1 LAASVILMHME
12 KKQKQ
17 MMTNEK
23 IYKITQWVPVAIAAI
38 YFIINVVKGNIPAML
53 VIGGCLV
60 VFISLF
66 SIANKKQFDMQKK
79 ELMVSLA
86 LPFLVF
92 IISLFSG
99 ASYSDD
105 FSLYLAVIAISGM
118 FLEPRFTKI
127 QLILIEVFLVI
138 MYVVHPEKAEGTGQ
152 YILCVVCFS
161 VAGTLFYQVVKRGK
175 AFIDI
180 SNEKAVEAE
189 RLLGSIRIMGAE
201 LQSDFESSSAK
212 IEVGTKELMK
222 SSALIA
228 HGAGEVS
235 NSCNV
240 VQDKIK
246 DTQEQIG
253 QLSEEVKQFEAGLLE
268 NKNNVSA
275 MQEQMNAVGELVAE
289 SGSVFRTMEEQMNE
303 IAGIAKQISDIA
315 FKLTILSLNAAVESA
330 QAGEYGSGFEVIASE
345 MRELSESSG
354 GFASEVED
362 VVKDLSKRVTITSE
376 KFNGSE
382 EALAESHKSMAG
394 LVDSFNKLNEQFE
407 TLYGNIECQN
417 RNINQIDYIF
427 DELEHRVA
435 DMHNSS
441 IENKSAVDAIADA
454 MNDYRENIDK
464 VVKNTQSV

>member
-1 LAASVILMHME
+1 MG

-23 IYKITQWVPVAIAAI
+23 IYKITQWVPVIIASA
-38 YFIINVVKGNIPAML
+38 FFVINTIKGNTAAMV
-53 VIGGCLV
+53 VIGICV
-60 VFISLF
+60 CVFLSIF
-66 SIANKKQFDMQKK
+66 TIANKKNFSKQSK

-86 LPFLVF
+86 LPCLVF

-105 FSLYLAVIAISGM
+105 FSLYLAVVAISGM

-127 QLILIEVFLVI
+127 QFIVIEVFLLI
-138 MYVVHPEKAEGTGQ
+138 MALAHPEKTGGTGQ
-152 YILCVVCFS
+152 YILCVVCFT
-161 VAGTLFYQVVKRGK
+161 VAGILFYQVIKRGK

-180 SNEKAVEAE
+180 SDERAGESE
-189 RLLGSIRIMGAE
+189 RLLDSIRTMGAE
-201 LQSDFESSSAK
+201 LQNDFDTSSAK
-212 IEVGTKELMK
+212 IEAGTQELMK

-235 NSCNV
+235 HSCNM
-240 VQDKIK
+240 VQDKVK
-246 DTQEQIG
+246 DTQDQIG
-253 QLSEEVKQFEAGLLE
+253 QLNEKVKQFEAGLLE
-268 NKNNVSA
+268 NQNNVSA
-275 MQEQMNAVGELVAE
+275 MQSQMDAVGELVAE

-303 IAGIAKQISDIA
+303 IAGIAKQISDIS

-354 GFASEVED
+354 GFASKVED

-382 EALAESHKSMAG
+382 EALAESRKSMEG
-394 LVDSFNKLNEQFE
+394 LVESFDMLNKQFE
-407 TLYGNIECQN
+407 ELYGNIESQN
-417 RNINQIDYIF
+417 KNINQIDYIF
-427 DELEHRVA
+427 DELEHRVS

-441 IENKSAVDAIADA
+441 VENKNAVDAIADA

-464 VVKNTQSV
+464 VVKNTQSI

>member
-1 LAASVILMHME
+1 ME

-23 IYKITQWVPVAIAAI
+23 IFKITQWVPITIASIFFVINAI
-38 YFIINVVKGNIPAML
+38 KGNTPAML
-53 VIGGCLV
+53 VIGGCVLV
-60 VFISLF
+60 FAGLF
-66 SIANKKQFDMQKK
+66 WLANKKNFDMRKK
-79 ELMVSLA
+79 ELMASIA

-105 FSLYLAVIAISGM
+105 FSLYLSVIAISGM

-127 QLILIEVFLVI
+127 QLILTEIFLLV
-138 MYVVHPEKAEGTGQ
+138 MYIVHPEKTGGTGQ
-152 YILCVVCFS
+152 YILCVACYT
-161 VAGTLFYQVVKRGK
+161 VAGTLFYQVIKRGM

-180 SNEKAVEAE
+180 SNEKAAE
-189 RLLGSIRIMGAE
+189 SEVLLESIRTMGAE
-201 LQSDFESSSAK
+201 LQRDFETSSAK
-212 IEVGTKELMK
+212 IESGTQELMS

-235 NSCNV
+235 HSCNV

-246 DTQEQIG
+246 DTQAQIG
-253 QLSEEVKQFEAGLLE
+253 QLNEDVKQFEAGLLE
-268 NKNNVSA
+268 NQNNVSE
-275 MQEQMNAVGELVAE
+275 MQNQINAVGDLIAE
-289 SGSVFRTMEEQMNE
+289 SGAIFRTMEEQMNE

-330 QAGEYGSGFEVIASE
+330 QAGEYGAGFDVIASE

-354 GFASEVED
+354 GFATKVEE

-376 KFNGSE
+376 KFSGSE
-382 EALAESHKSMAG
+382 EALAQSKRTMSG
-394 LVDSFNKLNEQFE
+394 LVESFNKLSKQFE
-407 TLYGNIECQN
+407 ELYGNIECQN
-417 RNINQIDYIF
+417 QNIHQIDYIF
-427 DELEHRVA
+427 DELDHRVS

-441 IENKSAVDAIADA
+441 VENKNAVDAIAEA
-454 MNDYRENIDK
+454 MNDYRVNIDK
-464 VVKNTQSV
+464 VVKNTQSI